1 MKPRAPTGTA
11 IVRQQDRALLN
22 DLHAA
27 MHAEQHR
34 GKSLVVLLMF
44 ALVSAFVA
52 WAYFSELEEV
62 TRGQGRIIPSSREQK
77 IQSLD
82 SGVVSAMLVKEGD
95 TVAKDQVLLR
105 LDTTRSGALYRESR
119 SKVESL
125 LAMVARLRA
134 EAYGTPIKFPD
145 GIPKEVRDQER
156 AAFQSRARALDESI
170 EGMKNVKVLLDRE
183 IAITE
188 PMVAQGV
195 MSEVELLRSK
205 RQSSDLNMQIN
216 DRVNKFRA
224 ESNSELSKAEA
235 ELNQATE
242 NAAGRNDS
250 FVRADI
256 KAPVRGIVKNVAI
269 TTVGGVVSPGQDIL
283 EIVPLDDTLMV
294 EAYIRPSDVAFI
306 HPGQD
311 ALVKLSAYDYSLY
324 GGLEGKV
331 EYLSPDTL
339 RDERKT
345 GAFNPNSDEVFYR
358 VLVRTEGKPLTDK
371 KGMPLPIIPG
381 MVANVDIKTGHK
393 TVMQYLVKPITRLK
407 QAMQER

>member
-1 MKPRAPTGTA
+1 M
-11 IVRQQDRALLN
+11 
-22 DLHAA
+22 
-27 MHAEQHR
+27 
-34 GKSLVVLLMF
+34 
-44 ALVSAFVA
+44 
-52 WAYFSELEEV
+52 
-62 TRGQGRIIPSSREQK
+62 
-77 IQSLD
+77 
-82 SGVVSAMLVKEGD
+82 
-95 TVAKDQVLLR
+95 
-105 LDTTRSGALYRESR
+105 
-119 SKVESL
+119 
-125 LAMVARLRA
+125 
-134 EAYGTPIKFPD
+134 PIKFPD
-145 GIPKEVRDQER
+145 DLPKELKEQER
-156 AAFQSRARALDESI
+156 AAFQSRSRALGESL
-170 EGMKNVKVLLDRE
+170 EGMRKVKELLDRE

-216 DRVNKFRA
+216 DRTNKFRA
-224 ESNSELSKAEA
+224 DSNSELSKAES
-235 ELNQATE
+235 ELSQALE
-242 NAAGRNDS
+242 NAMGRNDS

-256 KAPVRGIVKNVAI
+256 RAPVRGIVKNVSI

-283 EIVPLDDTLMV
+283 EIVPLDGTLLV

-306 HPGQD
+306 HPGQE

-324 GGLEGKV
+324 GGLEGTV

-345 GAFNPNSDEVFYR
+345 GEFNPNSDEVFYR
-358 VLVRTEGKPLTDK
+358 VLVRTEGRPLTDQR
-371 KGMPLPIIPG
+371 GRALPILPG